1 MLEELSIKD
10 LQQKCLS
17 LGLEK
22 YSKLNKDELIK
33 LIETREVEEVVK
45 FQKIISNPY
54 TFNGRTIKDDFFEL
68 SKEEAN
74 HPRIKTAIE
83 NKLIKIK

>member
-1 MLEELSIKD
+1 
-10 LQQKCLS
+10 
-17 LGLEK
+17 
-22 YSKLNKDELIK
+22 
-33 LIETREVEEVVK
+33 VK